1 MRKFAALILFNC
13 ILCFNA
19 YSQADKQYYVTAY
32 KEQLQM
38 LTGQKP
44 VSFKRSVFL
53 TENAFYSNK
62 LSYQAFCQ
70 DVSNISVQLKAMIKA
85 KGIGKYK
92 TAPNWATF
100 YFMTDTIPAN
110 NFRPFTYDFEDFTGS
125 KDWSKM
131 FVTKL
136 LKTHSGN
143 CHSLPYLYKILC
155 EEIGGTAY
163 LAFAPNHCYIK
174 HMGENGQWTNKMV
187 DLNGMDGEVSGS
199 GTKKDPYVIKANYYY
214 VNGSLSDKQVTALN
228 DGVASYNK
236 MGGKDG
242 VEIKNADGTKSYV
255 KYSLSASGV
264 KDAQAAKD
272 AAYGDKFTDKGGTER
287 FFGNIVGEGASG
299 SGGDYGSATNRN
311 VNFNNANIKDGID
324 NKGMNESRLLE
335 GIVIHEI
342 GHNLGGEHSDGTSTM
357 SQITTNNIVRDI
369 GPSSSYISYP
379 GTSKDFTKII
389 FDRRDTRMQDP
400 NARVL
405 QPGLYTKQ

>member
-1 MRKFAALILFNC
+1 MKKLLLIA
-13 ILCFNA
+13 ITCFITTLA
-19 YSQADKQYYVTAY
+19 YSQDNPYAIFGYKLKVQPKPSPVDIYKVTNHDTTSNIRYMIVNREDKIIKLLDDRDSVVKTVPYTA
-32 KEQLQM
+32 
-38 LTGQKP
+38 
-44 VSFKRSVFL
+44 
-53 TENAFYSNK
+53 
-62 LSYQAFCQ
+62 Q
-70 DVSNISVQLKAMIKA
+70 DVFRWTSIDPHAE
-85 KGIGKYK
+85 KYFSYS
-92 TAPNWATF
+92 PYNYVF
-100 YFMTDTIPAN
+100 N
-110 NFRPFTYDFEDFTGS
+110 NP
-125 KDWSKM
+125 
-131 FVTKL
+131 V
-136 LKTHSGN
+136 
-143 CHSLPYLYKILC
+143 
-155 EEIGGTAY
+155 
-163 LAFAPNHCYIK
+163 
-174 HMGENGQWTNKMV
+174 KMV

-214 VNGSLSDKQVTALN
+214 VNGSLSDKQVAALN

-287 FFGNIVGEGASG
+287 YFGNIVGEGASG

-369 GPSSSYISYP
+369 GPSSSYITYP
-379 GTSKDFTKII
+379 STSKDFTKII

>member
-1 MRKFAALILFNC
+1 
-13 ILCFNA
+13 
-19 YSQADKQYYVTAY
+19 
-32 KEQLQM
+32 
-38 LTGQKP
+38 
-44 VSFKRSVFL
+44 
-53 TENAFYSNK
+53 
-62 LSYQAFCQ
+62 
-70 DVSNISVQLKAMIKA
+70 
-85 KGIGKYK
+85 
-92 TAPNWATF
+92 
-100 YFMTDTIPAN
+100 
-110 NFRPFTYDFEDFTGS
+110 
-125 KDWSKM
+125 
-131 FVTKL
+131 
-136 LKTHSGN
+136 
-143 CHSLPYLYKILC
+143 
-155 EEIGGTAY
+155 
-163 LAFAPNHCYIK
+163 
-174 HMGENGQWTNKMV
+174 MV

-214 VNGSLSDKQVTALN
+214 VNGSLSDKQVAALN

-287 FFGNIVGEGASG
+287 YFGNIVGEGASG

-369 GPSSSYISYP
+369 GPSSSYITYP
-379 GTSKDFTKII
+379 STSKDFTKII